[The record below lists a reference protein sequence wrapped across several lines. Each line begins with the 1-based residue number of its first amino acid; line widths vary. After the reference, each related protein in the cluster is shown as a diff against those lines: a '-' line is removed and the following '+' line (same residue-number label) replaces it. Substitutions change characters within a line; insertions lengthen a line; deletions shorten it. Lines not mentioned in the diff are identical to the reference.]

1 MDGSRNECS
10 VYVDKL
16 GSYKYY
22 VKVGIWGDVN
32 HGWK

>member
-16 GSYKYY
+16 GIFFFVKYK
-22 VKVGIWGDVN
+22 VKIVC
-32 HGWK
+32 

>member
-16 GSYKYY
+16 GSFFLVKYK
-22 VKVGIWGDVN
+22 VKIVFC
-32 HGWK
+32 

>member
-16 GSYKYY
+16 GSFFKYK
-22 VKVGIWGDVN
+22 VKIVCYIIS
-32 HGWK
+32 

>member
-16 GSYKYY
+16 GSFFLVKYK
-22 VKVGIWGDVN
+22 VKIVC
-32 HGWK
+32 

>member
-16 GSYKYY
+16 GSFFLNIKLKYY
-22 VKVGIWGDVN
+22 VKLLVS
-32 HGWK
+32 